1 MTRFPKRFL
10 LQMLPLMLATA
21 GAGPAFAQAADV
33 AATEPLTRAQVR
45 MERAEFVKSHRW
57 DEASSNWV
65 LKPGFDAPTGMKT
78 RAQVMAERDEIL
90 RNNQWDENTG
100 TWVPLKAKPREMS
113 TLSREQVRKETAEFV
128 RTHRW
133 DEETESWLLKSAAMS
148 KR

>member
-1 MTRFPKRFL
+1 MTRFPTRFRL
-10 LQMLPLMLATA
+10 LAVLLAAA
-21 GAGPAFAQAADV
+21 GATSAFAQAADTPS
-33 AATEPLTRAQVR
+33 AEPLTRAQVR

-57 DEASSNWV
+57 DEATGNWV
-65 LKPGFDAPTGMKT
+65 LKPGFDAPMGMKT

-90 RNNQWDENTG
+90 RNNQWDESTG
-100 TWVPLKAKPREMS
+100 TWVPLKGKPREMS

-133 DEETESWLLKSAAMS
+133 DEETETWMIKSAAMS